1 MTTGMKPATTPP
13 MHEGEPAREQ
23 ITPRGG
29 KPKSSGYAETKPS
42 EATAVD
48 APDPLAAGNE
58 ASQVAAALPGKSSED
73 EDPDSTEDVPPGE
86 HKREPIDDP
95 DPADAPLQVRR
106 A

>member
-1 MTTGMKPATTPP
+1 MNARMNPANAPSLCC
-13 MHEGEPAREQ
+13 GE
-23 ITPRGG
+23 
-29 KPKSSGYAETKPS
+29 
-42 EATAVD
+42 
-48 APDPLAAGNE
+48 
-58 ASQVAAALPGKSSED
+58 AALPGKPGED